1 MNKLA
6 AEKHGH
12 ILLKNVLLKIY
23 FQNEGSL
30 YVNYFLYSLTIYLK
44 CLLFRFLSRGMRIH
58 IPIVRLVQGG
68 RINSWTN
75 GHILLKKVLVK
86 LNLQDEG
93 RLYANCLSYIL
104 FIYFQVLRFQ
114 FLSRG
119 TRVRIPILTGAQNEH
134 INR

>member
-1 MNKLA
+1 M
-6 AEKHGH
+6 
-12 ILLKNVLLKIY
+12 
-23 FQNEGSL
+23 
-30 YVNYFLYSLTIYLK
+30 
-44 CLLFRFLSRGMRIH
+44 
-58 IPIVRLVQGG
+58 
-68 RINSWTN
+68 
-75 GHILLKKVLVK
+75 K

-119 TRVRIPILTGAQNEH
+119 TRVRIPILTGAQNER